1 MLIEKIKARINKK
14 SNDRKALL
22 AKTIL
27 ELDTTVRTY
36 NILRRSGIDT
46 VGDLVEL
53 SWNDIKAMRRSNR
66 GTCLEVEAL
75 LQGIGLGLR
84 EDDR

>member
-22 AKTIL
+22 AKTTK
-27 ELDTTVRTY
+27 ELGVSVRTY
-36 NILRRSGIDT
+36 DVLRRAEIDT
-46 VGDLVEL
+46 VGDLIGL
-53 SWNDIKAMRRSNR
+53 RWSDLAGIRRANRAM
-66 GTCLEVEAL
+66 CLEVEAL

-84 EDDR
+84 KDGE